1 MQRKNVV
8 VIDESENLTSSEQLE
23 SAEPKK
29 IAKAKKTQGKE
40 QKAKKKTEKG
50 IAKGELKEKAKEKK
64 IRKKREEKAEG
75 KEVKPEGKSKKTI
88 EKKEEISEKELSEKR
103 AEESKKQPEFNI
115 GLVGHVDHGKTT
127 ITEKLSGK
135 WTDTHSE
142 EIKRGITIRLG
153 YADISFRKC
162 PLCQG
167 VEAYTKEEFCPI
179 HNVRT
184 EFLRKVSFVDAPG
197 HESLMATMLSGA
209 AIMDYALMII
219 AANEPCPQPQTREHL
234 TALQIIGIKDII
246 VVQNKI
252 DLVSKEEA
260 LKNYKDIKNF
270 LKGTIY
276 ENSPIIPVSAQQNV
290 NIDLLIK
297 TIVEYFKVPERNR
310 EMEPIMFVA
319 RSFDIN
325 KPGTEPFELKGGVLG
340 GALKQGVLRVGD
352 EIEIKPGRKVESY
365 GKVFW
370 QPILTK
376 IVGLK
381 TGGFDVEE
389 VGPGGSVG
397 VLTNLD
403 PSIVKSDSLAGNI
416 LGKPGKTPPTREYLR
431 LRLHLLERVVGA
443 QDELVVEP
451 IKQGENLMININSTA
466 TVGTVIKLSPE
477 EITCKLLIPVCAY
490 KDSRATI
497 SRRIGDRYRLIGYG
511 EILEIQDQKT

>member
-1 MQRKNVV
+1 MQKKNITPTEAEISNNIEELEKTNSQKNSKEKKQKNKEQKIKKKIEKEVKTEHKEKKQRKKKEKDTEV
-8 VIDESENLTSSEQLE
+8 LE
-23 SAEPKK
+23 
-29 IAKAKKTQGKE
+29 KKTQE
-40 QKAKKKTEKG
+40 EVT
-50 IAKGELKEKAKEKK
+50 K
-64 IRKKREEKAEG
+64 IQKREEI
-75 KEVKPEGKSKKTI
+75 S
-88 EKKEEISEKELSEKR
+88 KEELHEKR
-103 AEESKKQPEFNI
+103 VEEAKKQPEFNI

-153 YADISFRKC
+153 YADVTFRKC

-167 VEAYTKEEFCPI
+167 VEGYTKEEFCPI

-184 EFLRKVSFVDAPG
+184 EVLRKVSFVDAPG

-252 DLVSKEEA
+252 DLVTKEEA
-260 LKNYKDIKNF
+260 LKNYKEIKNF
-270 LKGTIY
+270 LRGTVY
-276 ENSPIIPVSAQQNV
+276 ENAPIIPVSAHQNI

-297 TIVEYFKVPERNR
+297 TIVEYFKVPERNKNAD
-310 EMEPIMFVA
+310 PLMFVA

-325 KPGTEPFELKGGVLG
+325 KPGTEPSQLQGGVLG
-340 GALKQGVLRVGD
+340 GALKQGVLRIGD

-365 GKVFW
+365 GKIVW
-370 QPILTK
+370 QPLITK

-381 TGGFDVEE
+381 TGGYDVQE

-397 VLTNLD
+397 VLTTLD
-403 PSIVKSDSLAGNI
+403 PSIVKADSLAGNVVG
-416 LGKPGKTPPTREYLR
+416 LPGKTPPIREFLR
-431 LRLHLLERVVGA
+431 LKLHLLERVVGA
-443 QDELVVEP
+443 QDELLVEP
-451 IKQGENLMININSTA
+451 IKQGETLMININSTA

-477 EITCKLLIPVCAY
+477 EITCKLIIPVCAY
-490 KDSRATI
+490 SNSRATI

-511 EILEIQDQKT
+511 EILEIQEQK